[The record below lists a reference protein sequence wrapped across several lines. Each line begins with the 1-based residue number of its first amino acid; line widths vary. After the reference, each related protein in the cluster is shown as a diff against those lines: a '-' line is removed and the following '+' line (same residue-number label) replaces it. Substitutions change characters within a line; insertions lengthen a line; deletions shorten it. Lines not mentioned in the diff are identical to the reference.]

1 MGDVL
6 VASTTDTQDQ
16 VNQAAGAVQEPEE
29 QELEQ
34 TKAKGDAQVDS
45 QEPEKPVDKEA
56 RTEAKL
62 SKRVGKL
69 TAQLTAAEQ
78 RAATLEAE
86 LAEARKAKPE
96 NPPAKDSEPAR
107 AEVVEADNVSA
118 ADPEPTQDQF
128 DTYEKWIKAQTR
140 WEIRQEMREQ
150 AEKDAKAEEEAAAK
164 QVVTNYNAEVA
175 KFKEETDDWDEVVGK
190 TEIQIQV
197 GVQNALMELA
207 RPDVV
212 YFIAKHPEVAKDLW
226 EMSPAKAIAEVG
238 RIAAKLEAPAKEEP
252 PATVRKGPDKLPV
265 TSAPPPIKGLSGH
278 STKSAVS
285 LDDPDISYAD
295 WRKMR
300 DEQAKARFRR

>member
-45 QEPEKPVDKEA
+45 QEPEKPAEVTPKADKYI
-56 RTEAKL
+56 K
-62 SKRVGKL
+62 KL
-69 TAQLTAAEQ
+69 TARAKTAEE
-78 RAATLEAE
+78 RAAVLEKE
-86 LAEARKAKPE
+86 LEEARKAKP
-96 NPPAKDSEPAR
+96 
-107 AEVVEADNVSA
+107 AEVKESVAEEPQKEEVKE
-118 ADPEPTQDQF
+118 DPEPTQDQF

-252 PATVRKGPDKLPV
+252 PSTVRKGPDKLPV